1 MSEKPLSFSTT
12 KVNKIA
18 QCPGSEYKKF
28 NTTYTPN
35 SNLQRW
41 KSINDAIID
50 WLVNQAPDEVAINQ
64 AEENNFKY
72 FDKLQ
77 QKISSELFSQFR
89 NIYHKNTADLNA
101 DFPSSSISKF
111 INDEEV
117 FINAHT
123 QFEFEDEVSTEY
135 VKLKTGKKGVSDLD
149 KAIILKTRLENE
161 TFYVADLYN
170 NDLLE
175 ISSIENADEV
185 IDDNFLLL
193 EGFINE
199 NIKLIPGNHC
209 TLCERSS
216 SCGEYPSING
226 EATKKSYRGIVISK
240 TNLLN
245 KDNCE
250 RQFAWKTQ
258 YGIPKEEKE
267 SDPFPMKV
275 GISFHKF
282 SGMMLLNTKDY
293 QKSGEIERLKNLLKE
308 EDGEVAIEVIKKYEQ
323 LLNQIKDFN
332 NLEIT
337 ARERVLGFTAI
348 TDAIVQNKSHKVY
361 EGKIAATFM
370 GSADL
375 VGRLDGAPLVVE
387 LKTGAQL
394 PQHSAEAELY
404 ALGAFIQ
411 TKEKEVV
418 VLHIY
423 VSDKEEKIVE
433 RRFTDDQI
441 EALKKKFDS
450 IAKTIGQWDPSDA
463 LQPGFSEG
471 DWCNFCD
478 FQTTCLEFR

>member
-1 MSEKPLSFSTT
+1 MSENPLSFSTT
-12 KVNKIA
+12 KINKIS
-18 QCPGSEYKKF
+18 QCPGSEFKKY
-28 NTTYTPN
+28 NTTHTPN

-41 KSINDAIID
+41 KSVNEAIID
-50 WLVNQAPDEVAINQ
+50 WLVNQAPEEVAVNQ

-77 QKISSELFSQFR
+77 RKISSDLFKRFR
-89 NIYHKNTADLNA
+89 DIYHKNTANLNA
-101 DFPSSSISKF
+101 DFPSSSVSRIV
-111 INDEEV
+111 NNEEV

-135 VKLKTGKKGVSDLD
+135 VKLKTGKSGVSDLD
-149 KAIILKTRLENE
+149 KAVILKTKLVNE
-161 TFYVADLYN
+161 TFYVADLYKN
-170 NDLLE
+170 ELVE
-175 ISSIENADEV
+175 IDGIENAEDI
-185 IDDNFLLL
+185 IDNNFLLL
-193 EGFINE
+193 EDFINE
-199 NIKLIPGNHC
+199 NIKLTSGSHC
-209 TLCERSS
+209 TLCQRSS

-226 EATKKSYRGIVISK
+226 EATKSNYRGIVISK

-267 SDPFPMKV
+267 SDPFPMNV

-282 SGMMLLNTKDY
+282 SGVMLLNNENPH
-293 QKSGEIERLKNLLKE
+293 KSGEVARLKNLLSA
-308 EDGEVAIEVIKKYEQ
+308 EDEEVALEVIKKYQQ
-323 LLNQIKDFN
+323 LLNQIKDFK

-337 ARERVLGFTAI
+337 SRERVLGFTAI
-348 TDAIVQNKSHKVY
+348 TDGIVQNKSNKVY
-361 EGKIAATFM
+361 DGKIAVTFM

-375 VGRLDGAPLVVE
+375 VGRLDGIPLVIE

-411 TKEKEVV
+411 TKEREVI

-423 VSDKEEKIVE
+423 TNDKEEKIVE
-433 RRFTDDQI
+433 RRFTQDQVV
-441 EALKKKFDS
+441 ALGDKFNS
-450 IAKTIGQWDPSDA
+450 IAKTVGHWNPSDA
-463 LQPGFSEG
+463 LQPKFTVG

-478 FQTTCLEFR
+478 FQNTCVEFR

>member
-226 EATKKSYRGIVISK
+226 EGTKKSYRGIVISK

-250 RQFAWKTQ
+250 RQFAWKNTIRHSKRRKRVRS
-258 YGIPKEEKE
+258 IPNE
-267 SDPFPMKV
+267 SW
-275 GISFHKF
+275 
-282 SGMMLLNTKDY
+282 N
-293 QKSGEIERLKNLLKE
+293 
-308 EDGEVAIEVIKKYEQ
+308 
-323 LLNQIKDFN
+323 
-332 NLEIT
+332 
-337 ARERVLGFTAI
+337 
-348 TDAIVQNKSHKVY
+348 
-361 EGKIAATFM
+361 
-370 GSADL
+370 
-375 VGRLDGAPLVVE
+375 
-387 LKTGAQL
+387 
-394 PQHSAEAELY
+394 
-404 ALGAFIQ
+404 
-411 TKEKEVV
+411 
-418 VLHIY
+418 
-423 VSDKEEKIVE
+423 
-433 RRFTDDQI
+433 
-441 EALKKKFDS
+441 
-450 IAKTIGQWDPSDA
+450 
-463 LQPGFSEG
+463 
-471 DWCNFCD
+471 
-478 FQTTCLEFR
+478 

>member
-1 MSEKPLSFSTT
+1 MSDKPLSFSTT
-12 KVNKIA
+12 KINKISH
-18 QCPGSEYKKF
+18 CPGSEYKKF

-41 KSINDAIID
+41 KSVNDAIID
-50 WLVNQAPDEVAINQ
+50 WLVNQAPEEIAIKQ
-64 AEENNFKY
+64 AEENNFKF

-77 QKISSELFSQFR
+77 RRISSELFTKFR

-101 DFPSSSISKF
+101 DFPSSSTSRVL
-111 INDEEV
+111 NGVEV

-123 QFEFEDEVSTEY
+123 QFEFEEEFSTEY
-135 VKLKTGKKGVSDLD
+135 VKLKIGKTGVSDLD
-149 KAIILKTRLENE
+149 KAIIMKTKLENE
-161 TFYVADLYN
+161 TFYVADLHN

-175 ISSIENADEV
+175 IEDVENAES
-185 IDDNFLLL
+185 I
-193 EGFINE
+193 INKSFE
-199 NIKLIPGNHC
+199 LVEKFVNEEIKLTPGNHC

-226 EATKKSYRGIVISK
+226 EATKKNYRGIVISK
-240 TNLLN
+240 TNLIN

-282 SGMMLLNTKDY
+282 SGMMLLNNNNPHI
-293 QKSGEIERLKNLLKE
+293 SGEVERLRELLQV
-308 EDGEVAIEVIKKYEQ
+308 EDQEVAREVIKKYQQ

-332 NLEIT
+332 NLEVT
-337 ARERVLGFTAI
+337 ARERVLGFTVV
-348 TDAIVQNKSHKVY
+348 TDGLVQNKSN
-361 EGKIAATFM
+361 KIYDGRIATTFM

-375 VGRLDGAPLVVE
+375 VGRLDGVPLVVE

-404 ALGAFIQ
+404 ALGAFTQ

-418 VLHIY
+418 VLHVY
-423 VSDKEEKIVE
+423 TNDKEEKVVE
-433 RRFTDDQI
+433 RRFTQDQVDI
-441 EALKKKFDS
+441 LSKKFES
-450 IAKTIGQWDPSDA
+450 ISKTIGLWDPSDA
-463 LQPGFSEG
+463 LQPEFKVG

-478 FQTTCLEFR
+478 FQNTCVEFR

>member
-1 MSEKPLSFSTT
+1 MSDKPLSFSTT
-12 KVNKIA
+12 KINKISH
-18 QCPGSEYKKF
+18 CPGSEYKKF

-41 KSINDAIID
+41 KSVNDAIID
-50 WLVNQAPDEVAINQ
+50 WLVNQAPEEIAIKQ
-64 AEENNFKY
+64 AEENNFKF

-77 QKISSELFSQFR
+77 RRISSELFTKFR

-101 DFPSSSISKF
+101 DFPSSSTSRVL
-111 INDEEV
+111 NGVEV

-123 QFEFEDEVSTEY
+123 QFEFEEELSTEY
-135 VKLKTGKKGVSDLD
+135 VKLKIGKTGVSDLD
-149 KAIILKTRLENE
+149 KAIIMKTKLENE
-161 TFYVADLYN
+161 TFYVADLHN

-175 ISSIENADEV
+175 IEDVENAES
-185 IDDNFLLL
+185 I
-193 EGFINE
+193 INKSFE
-199 NIKLIPGNHC
+199 LVEKFVNEEIKLTPGNHC

-226 EATKKSYRGIVISK
+226 EATKKNYRGIVISK
-240 TNLLN
+240 TNLIN

-282 SGMMLLNTKDY
+282 SGMMLLNNNNPHI
-293 QKSGEIERLKNLLKE
+293 SGEVERLRELLQV
-308 EDGEVAIEVIKKYEQ
+308 EDQEVAREVIKKYQQ

-332 NLEIT
+332 NLEVT
-337 ARERVLGFTAI
+337 ARERVLGFTVV
-348 TDAIVQNKSHKVY
+348 TDGLVQNKSN
-361 EGKIAATFM
+361 KIYDGRIATTFM

-375 VGRLDGAPLVVE
+375 VGRLDGVPLVVE

-404 ALGAFIQ
+404 ALGAFTQ

-418 VLHIY
+418 VLHVY
-423 VSDKEEKIVE
+423 TNDKEEKVVE
-433 RRFTDDQI
+433 RRFTQDQVDI
-441 EALKKKFDS
+441 LSKKFES
-450 IAKTIGQWDPSDA
+450 ISKTIGLWDPSDA
-463 LQPGFSEG
+463 LQPEFKVG

-478 FQTTCLEFR
+478 FQNTCVEFR

>member
-1 MSEKPLSFSTT
+1 MSDKALSFSTT
-12 KVNKIA
+12 KINKIS
-18 QCPGSEYKKF
+18 QCLGSEYKKY

-41 KSINDAIID
+41 KSVNDAIID
-50 WLVNQAPDEVAINQ
+50 WLVNQAPEEVAIIQ
-64 AEENNFKY
+64 SEENNFKY

-77 QKISSELFSQFR
+77 RRISSDLFTNFR
-89 NIYHKNTADLNA
+89 NIYHKNNANLNA
-101 DFPSSSISKF
+101 DFPSSSFSKF
-111 INDEEV
+111 INGEEV

-135 VKLKTGKKGVSDLD
+135 VKLKTGKRGVSDLD
-149 KAIILKTRLENE
+149 KAIVLKTKLENE

-170 NDLLE
+170 NDLIE
-175 ISSIENADEV
+175 IEEIENAEDV
-185 IDDNFLLL
+185 IEKNFTIL
-193 EGFINE
+193 EDFINE
-199 NIKLIPGNHC
+199 DIKLSPGNHC

-226 EATKKSYRGIVISK
+226 EVSKKNYRGIVISK

-250 RQFAWKTQ
+250 RQFAWKIQ
-258 YGIPKEEKE
+258 YGIPKEQKD

-282 SGMMLLNTKDY
+282 SGMMLLKNDDP
-293 QKSGEIERLKNLLKE
+293 QKSGEIERLKNLLKAENQEIAE
-308 EDGEVAIEVIKKYEQ
+308 EVMKKYRQ
-323 LLNQIKDFN
+323 LLNQIKDFS
-332 NLEIT
+332 NLKVTE
-337 ARERVLGFTAI
+337 RERTLGFTVI
-348 TDAIVQNKSHKVY
+348 VDGIVQNKSNKVY
-361 EGKIAATFM
+361 NGKIAATFM

-375 VGRLDGAPLVVE
+375 VGRLDDVPVVIE
-387 LKTGAQL
+387 LKTGSQL
-394 PQHSAEAELY
+394 PQHLAEAELY

-423 VSDKEEKIVE
+423 TNDKEEKIVE
-433 RRFTDDQI
+433 RRFTQDQI
-441 EALKKKFDS
+441 EILGKKFDS
-450 IAKTIGQWDPSDA
+450 IAKTVGLWNPSDA
-463 LQPGFSEG
+463 LQPEFTEG

-478 FQTTCLEFR
+478 FQNTCVEFR

>member
-1 MSEKPLSFSTT
+1 MSDNPVSFSTT
-12 KVNKIA
+12 KINKIS
-18 QCPGSEYKKF
+18 QCLGSEYKEF

-50 WLVNQAPDEVAINQ
+50 WLVNQAPEEVAINQ

-72 FDKLQ
+72 FDELQ
-77 QKISSELFSQFR
+77 QKIASDLFMRFR
-89 NIYHKNTADLNA
+89 NIYHKNTANLNA
-101 DFPSSSISKF
+101 DFPSSSISKV
-111 INDEEV
+111 INGVEV
-117 FINAHT
+117 FMNAHT

-135 VKLKTGKKGVSDLD
+135 VKLKTGNRGVSDLD
-149 KAIILKTRLENE
+149 KAIVFKTKLENE

-175 ISSIENADEV
+175 IDS
-185 IDDNFLLL
+185 IDDAEEIIKGNFLVL
-193 EGFINE
+193 EDFINK
-199 NIKLIPGNHC
+199 NIKLTPGSHC
-209 TLCERSS
+209 TLCERAS
-216 SCGEYPSING
+216 SCGEYPSINREG
-226 EATKKSYRGIVISK
+226 TKRNYRGIDISK

-245 KDNCE
+245 KDNSE

-282 SGMMLLNTKDY
+282 SGMMLLNNEDP
-293 QKSGEIERLKNLLKE
+293 QKPGEIDRLKNLLE
-308 EDGEVAIEVIKKYEQ
+308 VEDDEVAVEVTKKYQQ
-323 LLNQIKDFN
+323 LLNQIKDFK

-337 ARERVLGFTAI
+337 SRERVLGFTAI
-348 TDAIVQNKSHKVY
+348 TDGIVQNKSNKVY
-361 EGKIAATFM
+361 DGKIAATFM

-375 VGRLDGAPLVVE
+375 VGRLDGIPLVVE

-404 ALGAFIQ
+404 ALGAFTQ
-411 TKEKEVV
+411 TKESEVV

-423 VSDKEEKIVE
+423 TNDKDEKIVE
-433 RRFTDDQI
+433 RRFTQDQI
-441 EALKKKFDS
+441 EDLGKKFDS
-450 IAKTIGQWDPSDA
+450 IAKTIGHWDPSDA
-463 LQPGFSEG
+463 LQPKFTEG

-478 FQTTCLEFR
+478 FQNTCVEFR

>member
-1 MSEKPLSFSTT
+1 MSDKPLSFSTT
-12 KVNKIA
+12 KINKISH
-18 QCPGSEYKKF
+18 CPGSEYKKF

-41 KSINDAIID
+41 KSVNDAIID
-50 WLVNQAPDEVAINQ
+50 WLVNQAPEEIAIKQ
-64 AEENNFKY
+64 AEENNFKF

-77 QKISSELFSQFR
+77 RRISSELFTKFR

-101 DFPSSSISKF
+101 DFPSSSTSRVL
-111 INDEEV
+111 NGVEV

-123 QFEFEDEVSTEY
+123 QFEFEEELSTEY
-135 VKLKTGKKGVSDLD
+135 VKLKIGKTGVSDLD
-149 KAIILKTRLENE
+149 KAIIMKTKLENE
-161 TFYVADLYN
+161 TFYVADLHN

-175 ISSIENADEV
+175 IEDVENAES
-185 IDDNFLLL
+185 I
-193 EGFINE
+193 INKSFE
-199 NIKLIPGNHC
+199 LVEKFVNEEIKLTPGNHC

-226 EATKKSYRGIVISK
+226 EATKKNYRGIVISK
-240 TNLLN
+240 TNLIN

-282 SGMMLLNTKDY
+282 SGMMLLNNNNPHI
-293 QKSGEIERLKNLLKE
+293 SGEVERLRELLQV
-308 EDGEVAIEVIKKYEQ
+308 EDQEVAQEVIKKYQQ

-332 NLEIT
+332 NLEVT
-337 ARERVLGFTAI
+337 ARERVLGFTVV
-348 TDAIVQNKSHKVY
+348 TDGLVQNKSN
-361 EGKIAATFM
+361 KIYDGRIATTFM

-375 VGRLDGAPLVVE
+375 VGRLDGVPLVVE

-404 ALGAFIQ
+404 ALGAFTQ

-418 VLHIY
+418 VLHVY
-423 VSDKEEKIVE
+423 TNDKEEKVVE
-433 RRFTDDQI
+433 RRFTQDQVDI
-441 EALKKKFDS
+441 LSKKFES
-450 IAKTIGQWDPSDA
+450 ISKTIGLWDPSDA
-463 LQPGFSEG
+463 LQPEFKVG

-478 FQTTCLEFR
+478 FQNTCVEFR

>member
-1 MSEKPLSFSTT
+1 MSDKPLSFSTT
-12 KVNKIA
+12 KINKMS
-18 QCPGSEYKKF
+18 QCLGSEHKKF

-41 KSINDAIID
+41 KSVNDAIIE
-50 WLVNQAPDEVAINQ
+50 WLVNQAPEDIAISQ
-64 AEENNFKY
+64 AEESNFNY
-72 FDKLQ
+72 FDRLQ
-77 QKISSELFSQFR
+77 KRISSDLFKKFR
-89 NIYHKNTADLNA
+89 DIYHKNSSDLNA
-101 DFPSSSISKF
+101 DFPSSSISR
-111 INDEEV
+111 ILDGEEV

-135 VKLKTGKKGVSDLD
+135 VKLKTGKRGVSDLD
-149 KAIILKTRLENE
+149 RAIIMKTRVENE
-161 TFYVADLYN
+161 IFYVADLYHH
-170 NDLLE
+170 DLVE
-175 ISSIENADEV
+175 IDPIENSEDI
-185 IDDNFLLL
+185 IDQSFRILK
-193 EGFINE
+193 EFISDD
-199 NIKLIPGNHC
+199 IILTPGSHC

-216 SCGEYPSING
+216 SCGEYPTING
-226 EATKKSYRGIVISK
+226 DITKRNYRGIVISK
-240 TNLLN
+240 TNLIN

-267 SDPFPMKV
+267 SDPFPMEV

-282 SGMMLLNTKDY
+282 SGMMLINNTDPHKP
-293 QKSGEIERLKNLLKE
+293 GEIKRLKELLTSE
-308 EDGEVAIEVIKKYEQ
+308 NEDVSKEVIKKYQQ

-337 ARERVLGFTAI
+337 ARERVLGFTTI
-348 TDAIVQNKSHKVY
+348 TDGIVQNKSNKIY
-361 EGKIAATFM
+361 DGKLAATFM

-375 VGRLDGAPLVVE
+375 VGRLDGVPLVVE

-423 VSDKEEKIVE
+423 TNDKEEKIVE
-433 RRFTDDQI
+433 RRFTKDQI
-441 EALKKKFDS
+441 EVLGKKFES
-450 IAKTIGQWDPSDA
+450 IAKSIGSWDPSDA
-463 LQPGFSEG
+463 LQPKFTLG

-478 FQTTCLEFR
+478 FQDTCLEFR